1 MVIFNSYVKLPEGS
15 YEAHSWITMIWYDVV
30 FFEESCRYKH
40 GAAATTVS

>member
-1 MVIFNSYVKLPEGS
+1 MISYWAHPDIS

-30 FFEESCRYKH
+30 FFEVSCRYKH